1 MWWKLWRRH
10 WQGLLI
16 EMVAVFIGVSAA
28 FALDSYREHQE
39 KAERRQ
45 QVVEL
50 LLKDVID
57 AEKRLEE
64 TLKWVNESPMYGQ
77 FLEKLDAKQMPPLK
91 FFALPD
97 FNSTQIWITML
108 QSGGAAVIDVELL
121 RDVENLIVMNDA
133 WIAQNLQFNEL
144 NRTMLLPN
152 LEQPPAHFY
161 DPDTAMLRP
170 KYGWYPYYLR
180 TSLQMTKQV
189 QALLPTLK
197 IKLEEQLQR

>member
-28 FALDSYREHQE
+28 FALDSYRELQE

-64 TLKWVNESPMYGQ
+64 SMKWVNESPMYGQ
-77 FLEKLDAKQMPPLK
+77 FLEKLDTKQMPPLK
-91 FFALPD
+91 YFALPD

-121 RDVENLIVMNDA
+121 RDVENLIVLNDA

-152 LEQPPAHFY
+152 LEQPAEHFY
-161 DPDTAMLRP
+161 DLDTAMLRP
-170 KYGWYPYYLR
+170 KYAWYSYYLR
-180 TSLQMTKQV
+180 TSLRMAQQV
-189 QALLPTLK
+189 QAQLPVLK
-197 IKLEEQLQR
+197 ARLEEHSQP